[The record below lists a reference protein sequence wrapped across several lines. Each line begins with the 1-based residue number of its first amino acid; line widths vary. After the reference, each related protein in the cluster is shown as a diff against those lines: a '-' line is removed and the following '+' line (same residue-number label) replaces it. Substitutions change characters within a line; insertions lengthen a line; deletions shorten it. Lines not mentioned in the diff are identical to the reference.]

1 MNILFRNIV
10 RAVIVHDNKMLIAQ
24 MKGAHSFLP
33 GGGVEPGEGAKNAL
47 ARELYEELGV
57 ECQIGRFLGV
67 VETHRTDEHGRLHHE
82 ISHLFEASS
91 DNLQS
96 LIAPKSLEAHLE
108 FYWIEFSSDS
118 IKRNNVLP
126 TVLQEHI
133 VSLKTANRSEW
144 ITTFE
149 L

>member
-67 VETHRTDEHGRLHHE
+67 VETHRTDELGRLHHE
-82 ISHLFEASS
+82 VSHLFVASS
-91 DNLQS
+91 DHLQS
-96 LIAPKSLEAHLE
+96 HNAPNSVEAHLE
-108 FYWIEFSSDS
+108 FYWIEFSTDS